1 MTSLNFRQNDQ
12 YFLICASSVHVL
24 PLVFSSPKCLPAD
37 FPSPLSAL
45 KQQPDCPYCHD
56 IDQTPLHL
64 FVECPIAKSSW
75 NKFTKWYNATC
86 RGNIA
91 LEQNEII
98 YGVLK
103 FTSSDLTLN
112 HLIIIGKYFLYTNAV
127 QDDKRP
133 QFTDFVTLVNEKI
146 ELEKYIAIT
155 TNKLLSFNKKW
166 SNFLSN

>member
-1 MTSLNFRQNDQ
+1 MFQ
-12 YFLICASSVHVL
+12 YKIVHNIL
-24 PLVFSSPKCLPAD
+24 YTNKILYKMKK
-37 FPSPLSAL
+37 
-45 KQQPDCPYCHD
+45 KQQSDCRYCHD

-64 FVECPIAKSSW
+64 FVECPIDKSFW
-75 NKFTKWYNATC
+75 NKFTKWYNAIC

-91 LEQNEII
+91 LEQNETI
-98 YGVLK
+98 YGILK
-103 FTSSDLTLN
+103 FTSSGLTLN
-112 HLIIIGKYFLYTNAV
+112 HLIIIFLFIDAV

-166 SNFLSN
+166 SNIFKQLIFGV